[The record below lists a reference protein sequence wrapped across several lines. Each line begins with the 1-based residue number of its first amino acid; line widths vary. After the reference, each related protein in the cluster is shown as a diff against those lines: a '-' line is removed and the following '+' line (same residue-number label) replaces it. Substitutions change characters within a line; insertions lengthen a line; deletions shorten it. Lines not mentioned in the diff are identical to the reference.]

1 MERMQTGP
9 RKVRLAVLGVGALVF
24 VAGGGLLLY
33 ALFGGEDPSS
43 VPTPESEVLRLTV
56 PGMKRVDDLPV
67 YDAPPE
73 GFEAALRKGSVHV
86 SSTGFPW
93 QEGANV
99 YIAGHRLGYPGT
111 RSYLVF
117 RDIDKLEKGD
127 EVTLTDA
134 NGTRYTYEIFKQF
147 QYGPDAER
155 VLEPV
160 EGKNVVTLQSCT
172 WPDYAR
178 RIAVQAELTDVR
190 EEAA

>member
-1 MERMQTGP
+1 M
-9 RKVRLAVLGVGALVF
+9 
-24 VAGGGLLLY
+24 
-33 ALFGGEDPSS
+33 
-43 VPTPESEVLRLTV
+43 
-56 PGMKRVDDLPV
+56 
-67 YDAPPE
+67 
-73 GFEAALRKGSVHV
+73 
-86 SSTGFPW
+86 
-93 QEGANV
+93 

-117 RDIDKLEKGD
+117 RDIDKLGKGD
-127 EVTLTDA
+127 EVVLTDA

-147 QYGPDAER
+147 QYGPSAKR

-178 RIAVQAELTDVR
+178 RIAVQAELTDVS

>member
-1 MERMQTGP
+1 MERIRTG
-9 RKVRLAVLGVGALVF
+9 RSTAGLAVVGAGV
-24 VAGGGLLLY
+24 VALLAGAGLLSY
-33 ALFGGEDPSS
+33 ALFGGGDPSS
-43 VPTPESEVLRLTV
+43 VPAPDSEVLRLTV
-56 PGMKRVDDLPV
+56 PGMERVDDLPV
-67 YDAPPE
+67 YDAPPS

-147 QYGPDAER
+147 QYGPNAER

-160 EGKNVVTLQSCT
+160 EGKSVVTLQSCT